1 MITERFPDNEPQRSA
16 ARHGADTKTGLAL
29 PMQVRTQIAVVSF
42 IGRNRASLCE

>member
-16 ARHGADTKTGLAL
+16 ARHGADTKTRLA
-29 PMQVRTQIAVVSF
+29 MQVRTQIAVVSF